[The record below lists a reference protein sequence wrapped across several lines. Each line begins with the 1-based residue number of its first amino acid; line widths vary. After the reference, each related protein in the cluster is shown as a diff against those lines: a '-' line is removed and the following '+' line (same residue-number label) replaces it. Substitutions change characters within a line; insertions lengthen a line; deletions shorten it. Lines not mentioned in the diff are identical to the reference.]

1 MGRAARHGGMWRS
14 PVFRRRWPFSL
25 GSSISYRLFVIL
37 FAAIGAVFFTYST
50 ISNHYRDRMTL
61 DLVRAQAFQAAGYI
75 TESLVTEMMEK
86 DRNEIQRQVEQLGAD
101 PGIEAIRIYNS
112 QGEIRFSASKG
123 EVGSVVPLT
132 SDACVACHG
141 EEGVATP
148 KATGGQARIYTRE
161 SGGRMLGSI
170 NPILNRPGC
179 SQAGC
184 HSVDRRV
191 LGILDVEL
199 SMASVDSAM
208 AGASRKS
215 SAVALGIIFVAA
227 FLIALIVFQSVHVP
241 ASRLQRAT
249 EALAAGDLDVS
260 IDMQRTDEL
269 GQLAGSFNYMARSLK
284 AADSELRKWSHT
296 LEDRVRDKTEEIE
309 RINRQMIQVEK
320 STSLGRMAA
329 TVAHELNNPLSGIV
343 TYSKVLSRKVE
354 RTVPEGPE
362 RAKILE
368 ELTVIRDE
376 ALRCG
381 RIVQDLLTFARESP
395 QEFKPEQLHRVIERA
410 VKLVEHH
417 LELSSVDVVLKL
429 EAEDDRLVCDSDQ
442 VVQALMALMI
452 NAVEAMP
459 NGGELR
465 LRTGPGQ
472 EDPERNLSL
481 WVADTGCGI
490 PEDIRDRIFDPFFST
505 KSETKGVGL
514 GLAVVYGIV
523 RRHGG
528 RIEIQSGPDEGA
540 VFHIEIPRQPIGE
553 MVHAG
558 RGPDMSEWRT

>member
-1 MGRAARHGGMWRS
+1 LS
-14 PVFRRRWPFSL
+14 I

-37 FAAIGAVFFTYST
+37 FGAIGLVFFTYSA

-75 TESLVTEMMEK
+75 TESLVTEMMDK
-86 DRNEIQRQVEQLGAD
+86 DRSEIQHKVEQLGAD
-101 PGIEAIRIYNS
+101 QGIQAIRIYNS
-112 QGEIRFSASKG
+112 QGEIRFSASEG
-123 EVGSVVPLT
+123 EIGTVVPLT
-132 SDACVACHG
+132 SSACIECHG
-141 EEGVATP
+141 ENGETTP
-148 KATGGQARIYTRE
+148 LDTGGQARIYTRE
-161 SGGRMLGSI
+161 DGGRLLGSI

-179 SQAGC
+179 SQGGC
-184 HSVDRRV
+184 HEEDRRV
-191 LGILDVEL
+191 LGILDVQL

-208 AGASRKS
+208 ATAARKS
-215 SAVALGIIFVAA
+215 SLVGLGIVFLAA
-227 FLIALIVFQSVHVP
+227 ILIALIVFRSVHVP

-260 IDMQRTDEL
+260 IDMKRTDEL
-269 GQLAGSFNYMARSLK
+269 GQLAQSFNYMARSLR
-284 AADSELRKWSHT
+284 AADRELREWSET
-296 LEDRVRDKTEEIE
+296 LEDRVREKTEEIE

-343 TYSKVLSRKVE
+343 TYSKVLARKVE
-354 RTVPEGPE
+354 RSLPEGPE
-362 RAKILE
+362 RDKVLE
-368 ELTVIRDE
+368 ELEVIRE
-376 ALRCG
+376 EGLRCG

-395 QEFKPEQLHRVIERA
+395 QEFKPEHLHSVIERA
-410 VKLVEHH
+410 VKLVQHH
-417 LELSSVDVVLKL
+417 LELSSVDIVLTL
-429 EAEDDRLVCDSDQ
+429 EAEDDQLVCDSDQ

-459 NGGELR
+459 DGGELR
-465 LRTGPGQ
+465 LRTGPGKG
-472 EDPERNLSL
+472 DPDGNLSL
-481 WVADTGCGI
+481 WVADTGSGI
-490 PEDIRDRIFDPFFST
+490 PEAIRDRIFDPFFST

-528 RIEIQSGPDEGA
+528 KIELQSRPDEGA
-540 VFHIEIPRQPIGE
+540 VFHIELPRQPVGE
-553 MVHAG
+553 VVHAG